1 MLFRPNMRSKW
12 RARDMTMSGPISK
25 SLLTMAAITFLAV
38 PAFSQAPKYDPATET
53 TFKGVVEEL
62 KLVPPTGTKPIV
74 YLVLKGSPDEGQIFL
89 CPKKFLDDIGVVFK
103 ADDAIEITGS
113 KIKQNGSDLTLAR
126 EVVKVNGGE
135 TLTLRFKDGRPA
147 W

>member
-1 MLFRPNMRSKW
+1 
-12 RARDMTMSGPISK
+12 MTMSGPVFT
-25 SLLTMAAITFLAV
+25 SLLKVAAIASLAV
-38 PAFSQAPKYDPATET
+38 PAFSQATLKYNPATET
-53 TFKGVVEEL
+53 TFKAVVEEL
-62 KLVPPTGTKPIV
+62 KLVPPSGGKPVV
-74 YLVLKGSPDEGQIFL
+74 YLVLKDSTNSEVFL
-89 CPKKFLDDIGVVFK
+89 CPKKFFDDVGVVFK
-103 ADDAIEITGS
+103 VDDPIEITGS